1 MIVNFA
7 KLLYFTFLHNY
18 QVLGFSV
25 MTAVSLVFLI
35 KKPSRTMVFFFV
47 GFLLLILHFEYQKHI
62 VDNLAEQT
70 ADVLF
75 TTGSYYR
82 TQWLV
87 KVGFYHLLPLLLYL
101 SGWTLVTLGMIRVGK
116 TIQMDKPS
124 K

>member
-1 MIVNFA
+1 MLFR
-7 KLLYFTFLHNY
+7 
-18 QVLGFSV
+18 S
-25 MTAVSLVFLI
+25 
-35 KKPSRTMVFFFV
+35 
-47 GFLLLILHFEYQKHI
+47 
-62 VDNLAEQT
+62 NLAEQT

-116 TIQMDKPS
+116 TIQMDKSS